1 MKKQSELIVVAKEV
15 GLTLMFAGLGLFWLW
30 VFVCFLFGF
39 DMEGVR

>member
-30 VFVCFLFGF
+30 VFVVFVFS
-39 DMEGVR
+39 MEGVR